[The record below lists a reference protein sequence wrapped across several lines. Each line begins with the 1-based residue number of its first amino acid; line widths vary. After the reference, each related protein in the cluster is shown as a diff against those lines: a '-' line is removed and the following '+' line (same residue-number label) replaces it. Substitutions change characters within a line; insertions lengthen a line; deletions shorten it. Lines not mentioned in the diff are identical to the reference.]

1 MRKNRFRKYRSL
13 QWINKIVAFLL
24 LVLTVFVIFFMLYPF
39 NAESEI
45 KTSSPKTE
53 NLILIATQQSYF
65 KDSVT
70 SILASKYR
78 EGNIPVQL
86 IDISSLPQVDPEA
99 YTAIVIIHMWQT
111 WSAPEVVNEFLEH
124 TKSER
129 DKIII
134 MTTSNDG
141 TYGPEGVDA
150 ITGASKI
157 NDAALYAD
165 KIFERTAVLLNKN
178 N

>member
-13 QWINKIVAFLL
+13 QCTNKIVAFLL
-24 LVLTVFVIFFMLYPF
+24 LVLIVFVIFLILYPF
-39 NAESEI
+39 NAGSEI
-45 KTSSPKTE
+45 KTSLPKTE
-53 NLILIATQQSYF
+53 NHILIVTQQSYF
-65 KDSVT
+65 RDSVT
-70 SILASKYR
+70 SILASKYH

-86 IDISSLPQVDPEA
+86 IDISSLPEVDPEA
-99 YTAIVIIHMWQT
+99 YTAIVIIHKWQT
-111 WSAPEVVNEFLEH
+111 WSAPEVVNEFIEH
-124 TKSER
+124 TKTEK

-134 MTTSNDG
+134 LTTSSDG
-141 TYGPEGVDA
+141 TYGPEGVNA

-157 NDAALYAD
+157 KDAALYAD